1 MPGPEIPA
9 SLAERAADLKISEVR
24 RHIFLCAD
32 QTKPKC
38 CTREAGIEAW
48 DYLKRR
54 LGQLGLSDRVY
65 RTRANCL
72 RICESGPVALVYPE
86 GVWYRNANPEALER
100 IIQEH
105 LIGGRIVEDLAF
117 AHSPVCDS
125 CQEFTLPPA
134 NPEAQTNP
142 TAPDF
147 GQSVSKPE

>member
-1 MPGPEIPA
+1 MPLD
-9 SLAERAADLKISEVR
+9 SLAERAADLKLNAIR

-38 CTREAGIEAW
+38 CTREEGVETW

-54 LGQLGLSDRVY
+54 LSELGLLDQVY

-72 RICESGPVALVYPE
+72 RICESGPIALVYPE
-86 GVWYRNANPEALER
+86 GVWYHHVTPQAMER

-117 AHSPVCDS
+117 ALSPVCELIPPPVLPVVQSHPADPDS
-125 CQEFTLPPA
+125 
-134 NPEAQTNP
+134 AQN
-142 TAPDF
+142 A
-147 GQSVSKPE
+147 